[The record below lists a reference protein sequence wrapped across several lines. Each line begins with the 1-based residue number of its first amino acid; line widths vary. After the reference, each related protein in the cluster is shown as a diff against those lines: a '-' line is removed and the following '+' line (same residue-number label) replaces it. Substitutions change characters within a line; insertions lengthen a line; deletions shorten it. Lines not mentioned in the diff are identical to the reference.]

1 MLCVMQDG
9 WPACDFNEYI
19 YGPRS
24 HWPTEEEVRDFESGK
39 KPWPCTT
46 TPNRRCKCSILA
58 TKGVVLSE
66 LGYGYYYGN
75 SYGEYWVRILTTKLK
90 LLMIMSLC

>member
-24 HWPTEEEVRDFESGK
+24 HWPTEEEVIENLRVGRSHGHVQLLLVFDASVVF
-39 KPWPCTT
+39 WPQ
-46 TPNRRCKCSILA
+46 KA
-58 TKGVVLSE
+58 
-66 LGYGYYYGN
+66 
-75 SYGEYWVRILTTKLK
+75 
-90 LLMIMSLC
+90 

>member
-24 HWPTEEEVRDFESGK
+24 HWPTEEEVREFESGK

-46 TPNRRCKCSILA
+46 TPVFDAS
-58 TKGVVLSE
+58 VVF
-66 LGYGYYYGN
+66 
-75 SYGEYWVRILTTKLK
+75 WPQKV
-90 LLMIMSLC
+90 